1 MAPRLTNLPR
11 KPKAASTAAAR
22 CASPRGR
29 CPLGCCRAIL
39 PFFFGLKKK
48 KKGLLFKHKYKHIRS
63 SASPPGPLPL
73 EPADM
78 LGAIKAG
85 PALLRGMLF
94 IICIF
99 KSSNKKRKN
108 EKHRPWPN
116 ETVIQRG

>member
-1 MAPRLTNLPR
+1 M
-11 KPKAASTAAAR
+11 S
-22 CASPRGR
+22 
-29 CPLGCCRAIL
+29 
-39 PFFFGLKKK
+39 FFFFKKK
-48 KKGLLFKHKYKHIRS
+48 RLFFEHKYKYIRS
-63 SASPPGPLPL
+63 SASPPGCPLPL

-78 LGAIKAG
+78 LGAIRAG
-85 PALLRGMLF
+85 PTLLRGMLF